1 MLNILLAED
10 DRNFGI
16 VMKSELEEEA
26 YTVDLVN
33 DGVEAVL
40 YFIDNFYDFVLID
53 FKMPKLDGISA
64 LRIIRK
70 KNRTC
75 LPSLHPNAFFGVDGG
90 LKTLHYHLPLVRA
103 DTSNFTISSLGS
115 LKFLTLISSSFTNR
129 YGVCVSIE

>member
-40 YFIDNFYDFVLID
+40 SFIDNSYDFVLID

-64 LRIIRK
+64 LRIIK
-70 KNRTC
+70 KIKPHVPAII
-75 LPSLHPNAFFGVDGG
+75 LSGNAGYSETEKLLKAGDMKFFTKPFEIAE
-90 LKTLHYHLPLVRA
+90 LKDYIKEHLRG
-103 DTSNFTISSLGS
+103 SHRSS
-115 LKFLTLISSSFTNR
+115 
-129 YGVCVSIE
+129 V

>member
-40 YFIDNFYDFVLID
+40 YFIDNSYDFVLID

-64 LRIIRK
+64 LRIIK
-70 KNRTC
+70 KIKPHVPAII
-75 LPSLHPNAFFGVDGG
+75 LSGNAGYSETDELSEAGG
-90 LKTLHYHLPLVRA
+90 
-103 DTSNFTISSLGS
+103 I
-115 LKFLTLISSSFTNR
+115 KFLSKPFEITELKDCIKEHFRNLHRSSF
-129 YGVCVSIE
+129 